1 VSPSL
6 FLVFVLFGGAAVAVW
21 INTRYPKLAPEEL
34 RRALIHVGVSLVVA
48 QLAVPLLIKDVVA
61 LGTPAAI
68 LFAIFGIAFPA
79 LTYCLLS
86 SIWIIK
92 ACQGALRH

>member
-1 VSPSL
+1 VSVGV
-6 FLVFVLFGGAAVAVW
+6 FLVLVVLGGAAVAVW
-21 INTRYPKLAPEEL
+21 INTRFPKLAPGEL
-34 RRALIHVGVSLVVA
+34 RRAMIHVGVSLVVA
-48 QLAVPLLIKDVVA
+48 QLVVPLLMKSVVA
-61 LGTPAAI
+61 LGTPMAI

-86 SIWIIK
+86 SLWIIK